1 MTSRW
6 LRVKE
11 FACQGRRR
19 ETQVPSLGQE
29 DPPGGEN
36 DNSLQYSCG
45 KIPQPEEHGGLQTVG
60 SQRAGHNQARAQT
73 HARIRSGSHAHIIPL
88 ARGAAKVFPLKRPT
102 SPGFHIMTAPPR
114 GFLWIITTCNQRL
127 QLQPAPLPIGSGSE
141 GRSLEKLQTLPFT
154 NTASRSRYAASSE
167 QLSP

>member
-60 SQRAGHNQARAQT
+60 SQRAGHNRARAQT

-102 SPGFHIMTAPPR
+102 SPGFHIMTAPPS
-114 GFLWIITTCNQRL
+114 GFLWKSSPPPSL
-127 QLQPAPLPIGSGSE
+127 LALGASGGVWKS
-141 GRSLEKLQTLPFT
+141 SKHCPLQTQLPGVAT
-154 NTASRSRYAASSE
+154 LPVLNNSALNHI
-167 QLSP
+167 LS